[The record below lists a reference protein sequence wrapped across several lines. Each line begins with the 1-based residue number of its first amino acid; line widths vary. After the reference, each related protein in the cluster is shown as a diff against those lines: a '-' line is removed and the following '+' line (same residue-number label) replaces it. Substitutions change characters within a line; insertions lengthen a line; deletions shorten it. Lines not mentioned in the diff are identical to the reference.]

1 MAAMIPLEEAIEL
14 THAFQQSEIG
24 KDQTISAVFEKNI
37 VEQILNQDGC
47 EGIRIYNALNEEG
60 KITFVLVGY
69 DKEEKDMT
77 DGFISDRGRLCPPK
91 CTKEKSPL
99 NSI

>member
-24 KDQTISAVFEKNI
+24 KNQTISAVFEKNI
-37 VEQILNQDGC
+37 IEQILNQDGC
-47 EGIRIYNALNEEG
+47 EGIRIYNALNDEG

-69 DKEEKDMT
+69 DKDEKDKT
-77 DGFISDRGRLCPPK
+77 DGFIADHAFICPPN
-91 CTKEKSPL
+91 CTNEKSPL